1 MITQERL
8 IKITTKLRPYYE
20 HLNPTQIYN
29 AIINDKTISVLL
41 EKMEPKDIVYFVF
54 LLSSNENP
62 KNIIKTVDVLEGI
75 SLLHIDED
83 SVNIPCGDCNGNYC
97 GGDKEFQCPDCDGD
111 GYFNDETECDYCY
124 GTGKIECYECDGTG
138 SETCDN
144 CNGSY
149 DFQEDCDKCENGI
162 INPGEENEETCS
174 KCEGTGELNCSKCD
188 GTESQSCD
196 ACNGDGEI
204 VCEKC
209 LGNGNV
215 DDDYAYGVHNYYIL
229 SYDSNLLAEIDID
242 DIKPMDIFP
251 EELLDKFYKSKESLV
266 INSYV
271 DHILVKEELYKGD
284 IALYKENDYLLKKI
298 SQPPKYSP
306 KHTIGDFSLI

>member
-29 AIINDKTISVLL
+29 AIIKDKTISILL

-62 KNIIKTVDVLEGI
+62 KTIIKTVDVLEGI
-75 SLLHIDED
+75 SLLYIDED
-83 SVNIPCGDCNGNYC
+83 TVNITCNEC
-97 GGDKEFQCPDCDGD
+97 GGD
-111 GYFNDETECDYCY
+111 GYNP
-124 GTGKIECYECDGTG
+124 CYECDGTG
-138 SETCDN
+138 TVTCERCD
-144 CNGSY
+144 GAH
-149 DFQEDCDKCENGI
+149 DFQEDCNKCENGI

-174 KCEGTGELNCSKCD
+174 KCEGTGELNCNQCD
-188 GTESQSCD
+188 GSETQSCGD
-196 ACNGDGEI
+196 CDGDGEI
-204 VCEKC
+204 ICEKC

-215 DDDYAYGVHNYYIL
+215 DDDYAYGVHDYYIL

-242 DIKPMDIFP
+242 NIKPMDIFP

-266 INSYV
+266 ITSYV
-271 DHILVKEELYKGD
+271 DHILVKEELYKGG
-284 IALYKENDYLLKKI
+284 IYKENDYLLNKI

-306 KHTIGDFSLI
+306 KHTNGDFSLI

>member
-62 KNIIKTVDVLEGI
+62 KTIIKTVDVLEGI

-83 SVNIPCGDCNGNYC
+83 TVNIPCNECNGN
-97 GGDKEFQCPDCDGD
+97 
-111 GYFNDETECDYCY
+111 GYNN
-124 GTGKIECYECDGTG
+124 CYECDGTG

-144 CNGSY
+144 CNGSH

-204 VCEKC
+204 TCEKC

-242 DIKPMDIFP
+242 NIKPMDIFP

-266 INSYV
+266 ITSYV
-271 DHILVKEELYKGD
+271 DHILVKEELYKGG
-284 IALYKENDYLLKKI
+284 IYKENDYLLNKI

-306 KHTIGDFSLI
+306 KHTNGDFSLI

>member
-29 AIINDKTISVLL
+29 AIIKDKTISILL

-62 KNIIKTVDVLEGI
+62 KTIIKTVDVLEGI
-75 SLLHIDED
+75 SLLYIDED
-83 SVNIPCGDCNGNYC
+83 TVNITCDEC
-97 GGDKEFQCPDCDGD
+97 GGN
-111 GYFNDETECDYCY
+111 GYNP
-124 GTGKIECYECDGTG
+124 CYECEGTG
-138 SETCDN
+138 TVTCNN
-144 CNGSY
+144 CNGAH
-149 DFQEDCDKCENGI
+149 DFQEDCNNCENGI
-162 INPGEENEETCS
+162 INPGEENVETCS
-174 KCEGTGELNCSKCD
+174 KCEGTGELNCYQCD
-188 GTESQSCD
+188 GDGQQSCGD
-196 ACNGDGEI
+196 CNGDGEI

-271 DHILVKEELYKGD
+271 DHILVKEELYKGG
-284 IALYKENDYLLKKI
+284 IYKENDYLLKKI

>member
-62 KNIIKTVDVLEGI
+62 KTIIKTVDVLEGI
-75 SLLHIDED
+75 SLLHIDD
-83 SVNIPCGDCNGNYC
+83 DTVNITCNEC
-97 GGDKEFQCPDCDGD
+97 GGN
-111 GYFNDETECDYCY
+111 GYNP
-124 GTGKIECYECDGTG
+124 CYECDGTG
-138 SETCDN
+138 TVTCERCD
-144 CNGSY
+144 GAH
-149 DFQEDCDKCENGI
+149 DFQEDCNKCENGI

-174 KCEGTGELNCSKCD
+174 KCEGTGELNCNQCD
-188 GTESQSCD
+188 GSETQSCGD
-196 ACNGDGEI
+196 CDGDGEI
-204 VCEKC
+204 ICEKC

-215 DDDYAYGVHNYYIL
+215 DDDYAYGVHDYYIL

-242 DIKPMDIFP
+242 NIKPMDIFP

-266 INSYV
+266 ITSYV
-271 DHILVKEELYKGD
+271 DHILVKEELYKGG
-284 IALYKENDYLLKKI
+284 IYKENDYLLNKI

-306 KHTIGDFSLI
+306 KHTNGDFSLI

>member
-62 KNIIKTVDVLEGI
+62 KTIIKTVDVLEGI
-75 SLLHIDED
+75 SLLYIDED
-83 SVNIPCGDCNGNYC
+83 TVNITCNEC
-97 GGDKEFQCPDCDGD
+97 GGN
-111 GYFNDETECDYCY
+111 GYNP
-124 GTGKIECYECDGTG
+124 CYECDGTG
-138 SETCDN
+138 TVTCERCD
-144 CNGSY
+144 GAH
-149 DFQEDCDKCENGI
+149 DFQEDCNKCENGI

-174 KCEGTGELNCSKCD
+174 KCEGTGELNCNQCD
-188 GTESQSCD
+188 GSETQSCGD
-196 ACNGDGEI
+196 CDGDGEI
-204 VCEKC
+204 ICEKC

-215 DDDYAYGVHNYYIL
+215 DDDYAYGVHDYYIL

-242 DIKPMDIFP
+242 NIKPMDIFP

-266 INSYV
+266 ITSYV
-271 DHILVKEELYKGD
+271 DHILVKEELYKGG
-284 IALYKENDYLLKKI
+284 IYKENDYLLNKI

-306 KHTIGDFSLI
+306 KHTNGDFSLI

>member
-83 SVNIPCGDCNGNYC
+83 TVNIPCNECNGN
-97 GGDKEFQCPDCDGD
+97 
-111 GYFNDETECDYCY
+111 GYNN
-124 GTGKIECYECDGTG
+124 CYECDGTG

-162 INPGEENEETCS
+162 INPGEENEESCS

>member
-8 IKITTKLRPYYE
+8 IKITTKFRPYYE

-62 KNIIKTVDVLEGI
+62 KTIIKTVDVLEGI

-83 SVNIPCGDCNGNYC
+83 TVNITCDEC
-97 GGDKEFQCPDCDGD
+97 GGN
-111 GYFNDETECDYCY
+111 GYNP
-124 GTGKIECYECDGTG
+124 CYECEGTG
-138 SETCDN
+138 TVTCERCD
-144 CNGSY
+144 GAH
-149 DFQEDCDKCENGI
+149 DFQEDCNKCENGI

-174 KCEGTGELNCSKCD
+174 KCEGTGELNCNQCD
-188 GTESQSCD
+188 GSETQSCGD
-196 ACNGDGEI
+196 CDGDGEI
-204 VCEKC
+204 ICEKC

-215 DDDYAYGVHNYYIL
+215 DDDYAYGVHDYYIL
-229 SYDSNLLAEIDID
+229 SYDSNLLVEIDID

-266 INSYV
+266 INSYIEV
-271 DHILVKEELYKGD
+271 DHILVKKELDKSG
-284 IALYKENDYLLKKI
+284 IYKENDYLLKKI

-306 KHTIGDFSLI
+306 KHTNGGFKLI

>member
-8 IKITTKLRPYYE
+8 IKITTKLRSYYE

-29 AIINDKTISVLL
+29 AIIKDKTISVLL

-62 KNIIKTVDVLEGI
+62 KTIIKTVDVLEGI
-75 SLLHIDED
+75 SLLHIDD
-83 SVNIPCGDCNGNYC
+83 DTVNITCNEC
-97 GGDKEFQCPDCDGD
+97 GGN
-111 GYFNDETECDYCY
+111 GYNP
-124 GTGKIECYECDGTG
+124 CYECDGTG
-138 SETCDN
+138 TVTCERCD
-144 CNGSY
+144 GAH
-149 DFQEDCDKCENGI
+149 DFQEDCNKCENGI

-174 KCEGTGELNCSKCD
+174 KCEGTGELNCNQCD
-188 GTESQSCD
+188 GSETQSCGD
-196 ACNGDGEI
+196 CDGDGEI
-204 VCEKC
+204 ICEKC

-215 DDDYAYGVHNYYIL
+215 DDDYAYGVHDYYIL

-242 DIKPMDIFP
+242 NIKPMDIFP

-266 INSYV
+266 ITSYV
-271 DHILVKEELYKGD
+271 DHILVKEELYKGG
-284 IALYKENDYLLKKI
+284 IYKENDYLLNKI

-306 KHTIGDFSLI
+306 KHTNGDFSLI

>member
-83 SVNIPCGDCNGNYC
+83 TVNIPCNECNGN
-97 GGDKEFQCPDCDGD
+97 
-111 GYFNDETECDYCY
+111 GYNN
-124 GTGKIECYECDGTG
+124 CYECDVTG

-144 CNGSY
+144 CNGSH

-174 KCEGTGELNCSKCD
+174 KCEGTGELNCNQCD
-188 GTESQSCD
+188 GDGQQSCD

-204 VCEKC
+204 TCEKC

>member
-8 IKITTKLRPYYE
+8 IKITTKLSPYYE

-29 AIINDKTISVLL
+29 AIIKDKTISILL

-83 SVNIPCGDCNGNYC
+83 TVNIPCNECNGN
-97 GGDKEFQCPDCDGD
+97 
-111 GYFNDETECDYCY
+111 GYNN
-124 GTGKIECYECDGTG
+124 CYECDGTG

-144 CNGSY
+144 CNGSH

>member
-62 KNIIKTVDVLEGI
+62 KTIIKTVDVLEGI

-83 SVNIPCGDCNGNYC
+83 TVNITCDECNGNS
-97 GGDKEFQCPDCDGD
+97 
-111 GYFNDETECDYCY
+111 FNN
-124 GTGKIECYECDGTG
+124 CYECDGTG
-138 SETCDN
+138 TVTCNN
-144 CNGSY
+144 CNGAH
-149 DFQEDCDKCENGI
+149 DFQEDCNKCENGI
-162 INPGEENEETCS
+162 INPGEENEEMCS
-174 KCEGTGELNCSKCD
+174 KCEGTGELNCYQCD
-188 GTESQSCD
+188 GDGQQSCGD
-196 ACNGDGEI
+196 CNGDGEI
-204 VCEKC
+204 ICEKC

-242 DIKPMDIFP
+242 NIKPMDIFP

-271 DHILVKEELYKGD
+271 DHKLVKEELYKGG
-284 IALYKENDYLLKKI
+284 IYKENDYLLKKI